1 MLDLPQLQELQE
13 ELRQR
18 ESRWGAAQSRL
29 RLRIQSLEKE
39 NQELRNDLKMM
50 EQTRLQL
57 WQKQVGLND
66 TEVLSLSLCK
76 VNVSAEVVK
85 QIILVLLRTCTCIP
99 QVHNAFCRT

>member
-1 MLDLPQLQELQE
+1 MYIAQLQDLKE

-39 NQELRNDLKMM
+39 NQELCNDLKMM

-57 WQKQVGLND
+57 WQKQVCLTDVEVYSYILPLN
-66 TEVLSLSLCK
+66 K
-76 VNVSAEVVK
+76 VIVSAEK
-85 QIILVLLRTCTCIP
+85 L
-99 QVHNAFCRT
+99 